1 MQLLKPSLAGCALLL
16 VSQFSSFSVKADV
29 LTLTSLEWPPYS
41 SPKLMQNGASIAVV
55 SAAIQAMGHE
65 LKVEF
70 YPWERAVYLATNDA
84 QYAGYFPEY
93 LFESKEI
100 LFSNSI
106 GLGPLGFV
114 ENSAT
119 PVTWASLSDLKPYKI
134 GVVRGY
140 VNTEE
145 LDQMIATG
153 VLKSEAVSSDSQ
165 NLAKVGHGRISLA
178 VIDSNVFQYLLEN
191 TPAIDPIKANLQM
204 NSQLLVEK
212 SLHVAFTN
220 NPEGERWK
228 NILNDGL
235 SRIDVEKIMA
245 DYLSK

>member
-1 MQLLKPSLAGCALLL
+1 
-16 VSQFSSFSVKADV
+16 
-29 LTLTSLEWPPYS
+29 
-41 SPKLMQNGASIAVV
+41 
-55 SAAIQAMGHE
+55 
-65 LKVEF
+65 
-70 YPWERAVYLATNDA
+70 
-84 QYAGYFPEY
+84 
-93 LFESKEI
+93 
-100 LFSNSI
+100 
-106 GLGPLGFV
+106 
-114 ENSAT
+114 
-119 PVTWASLSDLKPYKI
+119 
-134 GVVRGY
+134 
-140 VNTEE
+140 
-145 LDQMIATG
+145 
-153 VLKSEAVSSDSQ
+153 
-165 NLAKVGHGRISLA
+165 HGRISLA